1 MIEKST
7 TRTKLCPYC
16 ANSVLE
22 DATNCGYCKADL
34 SSESVPPW
42 LKRDKSGSELRI
54 GSDNHKRSSI
64 PPKFIWMAAILV
76 VALTAFFAGGYLQRS
91 QLQLSTQAFSKQLQ
105 AKNQM
110 LQSQETQ
117 LAQTRQ
123 QLNENSSQL
132 AEMKTKLEESQKEL
146 LLTRQR
152 VGAASRELDRLHANR
167 SQSVTRTA
175 SRAPDTARSLPA
187 PVARTAEAGVYETT
201 RPTSVYENPSSG
213 STVISQI
220 DKGTRINVVGS
231 RGDWLEV
238 RSKRGNPPG
247 YVRSDDARQI
257 ARASGAS

>member
-1 MIEKST
+1 MIGKST

-16 ANSVLE
+16 ANSVAE
-22 DATNCGYCKADL
+22 DATNCAYCKADL
-34 SSESVPPW
+34 ASETVPQW
-42 LKRDKSGSELRI
+42 LKRDKAGSEPRNSSANQK
-54 GSDNHKRSSI
+54 GFSI
-64 PPKFIWMAAILV
+64 PPNFIWLGAILI
-76 VALTAFFAGGYLQRS
+76 VALAAFFAGGYLQRS

-110 LQSQETQ
+110 IQSQETQ

-123 QLNENSSQL
+123 QLNENSNQL

-146 LLTRQR
+146 SLARQR
-152 VGAASRELDRLHANR
+152 VGAATRELDRLHASR

-175 SRAPDTARSLPA
+175 SRAPDTARLPT

-201 RPTSVYENPSSG
+201 RPTSVYENPSSA

-220 DKGTRINVVGS
+220 EKGTRINVVSS
-231 RGDWLEV
+231 RGEWLQV

-247 YVRSDDARQI
+247 YVRADDARQI